1 MKRDVADDSD
11 GEGDMFCEAEG
22 AESQLLPDYERPSRS
37 IKGELTEVDTNTATE
52 DEALEEA
59 VSGVMMFGAEKAET
73 TEMVEEASTEDAE
86 TTVPAVSVADAVS
99 LIDREAVGAV
109 TVVGGV

>member
-11 GEGDMFCEAEG
+11 GEGDMFYEGEG
-22 AESQLLPDYERPSRS
+22 AEFQLMHDYERPSGSRRE
-37 IKGELTEVDTNTATE
+37 ITEVDTNTAAE

-59 VSGVMMFGAEKAET
+59 VSAVMVFGAEKAET
-73 TEMVEEASTEDAE
+73 TEMLEEASTEDAE
-86 TTVPAVSVADAVS
+86 TTVPAVSVADAVT
-99 LIDREAVGAV
+99 LIDREAIGAV